1 LIREKGLLYR
11 IEQSTNIKFKQ
22 VGAPQ
27 PSDIISASAR
37 DSSQSFGKVNKEVL
51 HFFKDTARDLI
62 DKYSSEEALCR
73 ALAIISG
80 YTKTLKQKS
89 LLTSLEGMVTLK
101 LTGRIRG
108 ISGGSYAVYR
118 LMKEFLR
125 PDLVGSIK
133 SMRIM
138 RSEEGVV
145 FDVFEK
151 HKEEFLKAKETF
163 MEQEKLELGLCET
176 LPELKEV
183 GYSGGYGR
191 NGGGYGR
198 NGGGYGRNR
207 GGYGRNGGGYG
218 GRNGGG
224 YGRNGGG
231 YGGRNGG
238 GYGGRN
244 GGGYGD
250 RGGYGN
256 SSSNFGGNDGSSR
269 KFFNSNKSQ
278 GNGNSWGSDKRGG
291 SGFGKRNGGGY
302 GSDSK
307 DKMKLFVG
315 NLPFDIRESKFEE
328 WIKSRK
334 VNFKDSYL
342 VKDHDG
348 NCRGFGYIKFDSPSS
363 TQEALKNLNNCFIN
377 DRRIKIDYA
386 TEKNN

>member
-1 LIREKGLLYR
+1 MNREKGLLYR

-89 LLTSLEGMVTLK
+89 LLTSLEGLVTLK

-145 FDVFEK
+145 FDIFEK
-151 HKEEFLKAKETF
+151 NKEEFLCFHGTVILQF
-163 MEQEKLELGLCET
+163 VL
-176 LPELKEV
+176 LPIACA
-183 GYSGGYGR
+183 
-191 NGGGYGR
+191 
-198 NGGGYGRNR
+198 
-207 GGYGRNGGGYG
+207 
-218 GRNGGG
+218 
-224 YGRNGGG
+224 
-231 YGGRNGG
+231 
-238 GYGGRN
+238 
-244 GGGYGD
+244 
-250 RGGYGN
+250 
-256 SSSNFGGNDGSSR
+256 
-269 KFFNSNKSQ
+269 Q
-278 GNGNSWGSDKRGG
+278 
-291 SGFGKRNGGGY
+291 
-302 GSDSK
+302 
-307 DKMKLFVG
+307 
-315 NLPFDIRESKFEE
+315 
-328 WIKSRK
+328 
-334 VNFKDSYL
+334 
-342 VKDHDG
+342 
-348 NCRGFGYIKFDSPSS
+348 
-363 TQEALKNLNNCFIN
+363 T
-377 DRRIKIDYA
+377 
-386 TEKNN
+386 T